1 MMFKVRGEGGRHK
14 DTAGNPKVE
23 QARPGDNWKHTQK
36 QFRLIIVRKP
46 ENNVHEGQIRTSAM
60 LTLST
65 ETARHLCLRLALL
78 LFGKSG

>member
-1 MMFKVRGEGGRHK
+1 MMFKVWGGGGGRHK
-14 DTAGNPKVE
+14 DTARNPKVE
-23 QARPGDNWKHTQK
+23 QARPGDNWKHT
-36 QFRLIIVRKP
+36 L
-46 ENNVHEGQIRTSAM
+46 NNNIHEGQIRTSAM